1 MIGIKQ
7 KGYELGYSW
16 EVLREKQTFTVNLID
31 EKLIVDGYKWA
42 ATFMLQKDHGLGIWE
57 SQKVE
62 RIRENRGS
70 K

>member
-16 EVLREKQTFTVNLID
+16 EVMREKQTFTVNLID

-42 ATFMLQKDHGLGIWE
+42 ATFMLQKDHGLGI
-57 SQKVE
+57 
-62 RIRENRGS
+62 
-70 K
+70 